1 MSSIIRVGLDVHKES
16 IVVARCFDGTDC
28 KAACI
33 AKLPSDYRRLKKCLE
48 KIGSFDRLKVCYEAG
63 PTGFWLARRLNA
75 DGIKCMVVAPSL
87 IPVKP
92 GCRIKTDRRDACR
105 LAELY
110 RSGDLTS
117 VTIPDEHVEA
127 MRDLE
132 RARNAAK
139 KDERVARH
147 RLDKFLLRNDRIWNG
162 KSKWT
167 LAHRKWVGA
176 QTFEHET
183 QNRAFRSY
191 RTAHDQ
197 ATARVEELT
206 NDIAELVETWALK
219 PLVKS
224 LQALRGVSLVSAVTW
239 AAEIGDFKRF
249 AHPRALMAFLGL
261 VPSEHSS
268 GNKQCRGGITR
279 TGNKH
284 VRKIA
289 VETAWNN
296 RFRVRTSKIIEARRQ
311 GLPAEIR
318 AIAEKAERRLSQRFR
333 HLVDNNKSTKEAAV
347 AVAREL
353 VGFVWAIARVVDT
366 PAVGDPGGRD
376 HQAPRSLPPSP
387 QPPSPLLCV
396 PKKRTRK
403 TA

>member
-1 MSSIIRVGLDVHKES
+1 MNSIIRVGLDVHKDS
-16 IVVARCFDGTDC
+16 MVVARCFDRTSC

-33 AKLPSDYRRLKKCLE
+33 EKLPGNYARLKKCLE
-48 KIGSFDRLKVCYEAG
+48 KIGSFDRLAVCYEAG

-75 DGIKCMVVAPSL
+75 DGIKCVVVAPSL
-87 IPVKP
+87 IPSKP
-92 GCRIKTDRRDACR
+92 GCRIKTDRRDACK

-110 RSGDLTS
+110 RDNQLTT
-117 VTIPDEHVEA
+117 VTIPEAHVEA

-132 RARNAAK
+132 RARAASK

-147 RLDKFLLRNDRIWNG
+147 RLDKFLLRHERIWNG
-162 KSKWT
+162 KSRWT
-167 LAHRKWVGA
+167 LAHLKWIGA

-191 RTAHDQ
+191 RTALDQ

-219 PLVKS
+219 PLVKAF
-224 LQALRGVSLVSAVTW
+224 QALRGISLVSAVTW

-249 AHPRALMAFLGL
+249 AHPSSLMAYLGL
-261 VPSEHSS
+261 VPSENTT
-268 GNKQCRGGITR
+268 GAKRKQGGITR

-284 VRKIA
+284 VRQSA
-289 VETAWNN
+289 VESAWNN
-296 RFRVRTSKIIEARRQ
+296 RHPVRMSKIIEARRQ
-311 GLPAEIR
+311 GLSAEVR
-318 AIAEKAERRLSQRFR
+318 TIAEKCERRLSKRYR
-333 HLVDNNKSTKEAAV
+333 HLVAHDKSSKKAAV

-353 VGFVWAIARVVDT
+353 AGFVWAIAQAMET
-366 PAVGDPGGRD
+366 PAAGNPGGRD

-396 PKKRTRK
+396 PKKRSRK
-403 TA
+403 AG